1 MKILVIGVLLFL
13 IILSLLKGSPS
24 VPLKRGPEPM
34 DVVNQGAK
42 RRDQHAPQA
51 KGSSQLTEN
60 LPSTKPSFQVTDFI
74 GEVVHGVYYALVNY
88 GKEFPA
94 FEAFHL
100 CDQAVLIH
108 FGQDKWLN
116 WVWEEG
122 ENMNT
127 RFRIRTGDQRALLK
141 DIVTK
146 IVPAH
151 QEEAWKGKMGQ
162 TVTKLSLL
170 HTTLLNGESA
180 LSDLIIEF
188 EDGTVRVCGIPE
200 PEPAVLPSLPNLS
213 FANDWTLV
221 AFDQSIF
228 EGKRL

>member
-13 IILSLLKGSPS
+13 IILSFLKSSPQ
-24 VPLKRGPEPM
+24 KREQKPV
-34 DVVNQGAK
+34 DVVNQGTK

-51 KGSSQLTEN
+51 KGSSHFTEN
-60 LPSTKPSFQVTDFI
+60 LPSTKPSFQATDFI

-88 GKEFPA
+88 GKKFPTY
-94 FEAFHL
+94 EAFHL

-127 RFRIRTGDQRALLK
+127 RFRIRTGDQQALLK
-141 DIVTK
+141 DTITQ

-162 TVTKLSLL
+162 TVTKLSLV

-188 EDGTVRVCGIPE
+188 QDGTVRICGIPE
-200 PEPAVLPSLPNLS
+200 PEPADLPSLPNLS
-213 FANDWTLV
+213 FANAWTLV
-221 AFDQSIF
+221 AFDQHIF
-228 EGKRL
+228 EGKRP